1 MLRRNDR
8 TFRLLSISD
17 RLLDGSEVSI
27 ETLANEFNVSPR
39 TIKRDI
45 HVLRDYLSQSENR
58 TQNAIAYND
67 ARNTYFFIKPEREWV
82 TEKEAVKVTEILL
95 QSGRLT
101 KEESASVLHKIIT
114 QVDPEERDAARKAIT
129 RAYNNYED

>member
-58 TQNAIAYND
+58 TQNAIAYNE

>member
-45 HVLRDYLSQSENR
+45 HALRDYLSQSENR
-58 TQNAIAYND
+58 TQNAIAYNE

>member
-17 RLLDGSEVSI
+17 RLLDGSQVSI

-58 TQNAIAYND
+58 TQNAIAYNE

>member
-58 TQNAIAYND
+58 TQNAIAYNE
-67 ARNTYFFIKPEREWV
+67 ARNT
-82 TEKEAVKVTEILL
+82 
-95 QSGRLT
+95 
-101 KEESASVLHKIIT
+101 
-114 QVDPEERDAARKAIT
+114 
-129 RAYNNYED
+129 

>member
-17 RLLDGSEVSI
+17 RLLDGSEVSV

-45 HVLRDYLSQSENR
+45 HALRDYLSQSENR
-58 TQNAIAYND
+58 TQNAIAYNE

-82 TEKEAVKVTEILL
+82 TEKEAVKLTEILL

>member
-1 MLRRNDR
+1 MRRRNDR

-45 HVLRDYLSQSENR
+45 HALRDYLSQSENR
-58 TQNAIAYND
+58 TQNAIAYNE

>member
-17 RLLDGSEVSI
+17 RLLDGSEVSV

-45 HVLRDYLSQSENR
+45 HALRDYLSQSENR
-58 TQNAIAYND
+58 TQNAIAYNE

>member
-8 TFRLLSISD
+8 KFRLLSISD

-58 TQNAIAYND
+58 TQNAIAYNE

>member
-1 MLRRNDR
+1 MRRRNDR

-58 TQNAIAYND
+58 TQNAIAYNE

>member
-1 MLRRNDR
+1 M
-8 TFRLLSISD
+8 LSISD

-45 HVLRDYLSQSENR
+45 HALRDYLSQSENR
-58 TQNAIAYND
+58 TQNAIAYNE

>member
-58 TQNAIAYND
+58 TQNTIAYNE

>member
-17 RLLDGSEVSI
+17 RLLDGSEVSV

-45 HVLRDYLSQSENR
+45 HALRDYLSQSENR
-58 TQNAIAYND
+58 TQNAIAYNE

-129 RAYNNYED
+129 EAYNNY